1 MAGEAPGDG
10 RRVRSLLSGVID
22 RLRDNKFGVL
32 GVDRECSRAMTFAQ
46 LLLKRTE
53 FRSLSL
59 SSPFSCLLLPSLQ
72 VNLERRKRRES
83 RWRISE
89 EACGELP

>member
-1 MAGEAPGDG
+1 MAGKAPGDG

-32 GVDRECSRAMTFAQ
+32 SVDRDCSRAMTFAQ
-46 LLLKRTE
+46 LLVKRME
-53 FRSLSL
+53 FKSLSL
-59 SSPFSCLLLPSLQ
+59 SSLFIFFPSLQ
-72 VNLERRKRRES
+72 DNLERCKRRES